1 MNETS
6 VKILRPG
13 MVRLSSD
20 SQNCI
25 AEATISLVEGEK
37 NILVDTGD
45 ADDKDFLIKA
55 LKKEKLEVDDIDI
68 VVVTHNHPD
77 HNANRDIFPNARIYG
92 GDSFYW
98 RRNPKLYEF
107 YSPDFFGGELIELDK
122 NVHLANT
129 PGHSSSNFD
138 VSVLAKT
145 KKGVYGIVGD
155 LFWSEKDYK
164 TNTEYVALVDDKN
177 RQDKSRE
184 KMKELADYIVPGHG
198 DAFKIKKI

>member
-1 MNETS
+1 MSETS

-13 MVRLSSD
+13 MVKLSGD
-20 SQNCI
+20 SQSCI

-45 ADDKDFLIKA
+45 ADDKEFLIKT
-55 LKKEKLEVDDIDI
+55 LKKENLEVDDIDI

-107 YSPDFFGGELIELDK
+107 YPSDFFEGKLIELDK
-122 NVHLANT
+122 NTHIINT

-138 VSVLAKT
+138 VSVLTKT
-145 KKGVYGIVGD
+145 KKGVYGLVGD
-155 LFWSEKDYK
+155 LFWSENDYK

-177 RQDKSRE
+177 KQNKSRQ
-184 KMKELADYIVPGHG
+184 KMKGLADYIVPGHG
-198 DAFKIKKI
+198 DVFKIKKI